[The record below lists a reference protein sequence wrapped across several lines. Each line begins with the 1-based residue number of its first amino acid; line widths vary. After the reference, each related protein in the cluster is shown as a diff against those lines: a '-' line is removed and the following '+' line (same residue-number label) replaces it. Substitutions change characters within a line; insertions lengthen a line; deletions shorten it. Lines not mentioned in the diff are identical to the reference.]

1 MTIYFFLPTCQASV
15 ATLPR
20 SRRKFLW
27 SISVPSG
34 VVSCHH
40 VVRGAVFTCYRPLLT
55 QAEADRLLCVHGNMV
70 PVHNRPWP
78 TFACRR
84 DTILAPYPAVLFADR
99 RLVLDGWCVPECQP
113 ELGGLLLWRG
123 VVIRLQC
130 TRAAVGRTACRVAM
144 VSCPY
149 VTPAAGIHARRCN
162 VTLVS
167 RFVQRMRPQGVC
179 ACVAVLLLTA
189 RSRAQYISCN
199 DLMDNVWNNDVRTI
213 VVLFSACIGYIGSDS
228 GVVTRASQ
236 TAPETLVSRLSG
248 WPSTSCGKCSSIAA
262 TLRNS
267 LPTGKQG
274 GPLHSSTCL
283 RL

>member
-1 MTIYFFLPTCQASV
+1 M
-15 ATLPR
+15 
-20 SRRKFLW
+20 
-27 SISVPSG
+27 PSG
-34 VVSCHH
+34 VVRVTMSCGELCSRVTDRCSPKQKRIAFYVCMGTWSLFTIVRGPRLLVAAIRYSPLTQLFYLQIAASCLMAGAYRSVNLSWVDCYYGGASSSGSNVRA
-40 VVRGAVFTCYRPLLT
+40 VVRT
-55 QAEADRLLCVHGNMV
+55 D
-70 PVHNRPWP
+70 
-78 TFACRR
+78 
-84 DTILAPYPAVLFADR
+84 
-99 RLVLDGWCVPECQP
+99 
-113 ELGGLLLWRG
+113 
-123 VVIRLQC
+123 
-130 TRAAVGRTACRVAM
+130 CRVAM

-274 GPLHSSTCL
+274 GQLLSSTCL